1 MIGKLDS
8 RVNIVIGGSATV
20 MSVALEAHLV
30 RVVNAG
36 TLYLVNSHPSSD
48 TITRPVFPMIGL
60 LS

>member
-1 MIGKLDS
+1 
-8 RVNIVIGGSATV
+8 